1 MAAQETLARLRRR
14 LAVLEAGRPGA
25 AAGPVAL
32 GVAEV
37 DGALGG
43 GLARGRLHEVV
54 GEGADAAPAAGFAA
68 LLALRA
74 AGRRTLV
81 WVRQEG
87 LSAETGRLYGPGL
100 AELGIDPARL
110 VVVSARDAAAGLR
123 SGLEAVRCAAL
134 GAVLIELWGEPKVLD
149 LTATRRLSLAA
160 EASGVT
166 ALLVRIAARPGPSA
180 AATRWAVRSVASAP
194 LPAGAPGGPAFAVT
208 LLRHR
213 GSAAGRG
220 WHVEWN
226 RDDACFRALA
236 PLSRAVAALPA
247 GRPAG
252 PRAGPDGGGEAG
264 RGLDGRGLDGRGLG
278 SHGDGGRGAGGR
290 RAG

>member
-1 MAAQETLARLRRR
+1 MGTKQERDGC
-14 LAVLEAGRPGA
+14 AGDPRPPQA

-134 GAVLIELWGEPKVLD
+134 GAVPIELWGEPELRAHPPSPHRPVLD
-149 LTATRRLSLAA
+149 IGSGRASTSVMGTAISPRGDRLKNR
-160 EASGVT
+160 V
-166 ALLVRIAARPGPSA
+166 
-180 AATRWAVRSVASAP
+180 P
-194 LPAGAPGGPAFAVT
+194 LQ
-208 LLRHR
+208 
-213 GSAAGRG
+213 
-220 WHVEWN
+220 
-226 RDDACFRALA
+226 
-236 PLSRAVAALPA
+236 
-247 GRPAG
+247 
-252 PRAGPDGGGEAG
+252 
-264 RGLDGRGLDGRGLG
+264 
-278 SHGDGGRGAGGR
+278 
-290 RAG
+290 